1 MNRRQ
6 FAATTLA
13 SSLVILSGCDTE
25 PKPSALATLLNNP
38 AVHEAFKSLESAA
51 SSLQANVADFETE
64 NWREV
69 VENVTADS
77 DNVSSR
83 IENLKQALGYSD
95 AQ

>member
-1 MNRRQ
+1 
-6 FAATTLA
+6 
-13 SSLVILSGCDTE
+13 
-25 PKPSALATLLNNP
+25 
-38 AVHEAFKSLESAA
+38 
-51 SSLQANVADFETE
+51 
-64 NWREV
+64 V